1 MMRKRMISAITL
13 ACLLLITGCADT
25 APVFETSSEQVISE
39 ITDPQTQSII
49 PDTQP
54 DSEENNLMISLSV
67 NNAPV
72 PVLWEEN
79 KSVEELF
86 SLLGKGAITVNTERY
101 GGFEQVGSLPQS
113 ITSDDV
119 QMTSTTGDIVL
130 YNGKS
135 IVLFYGSNSWAYTKL
150 GQIDGM
156 SAEEIKKLLDAEGM
170 EITIS
175 LVE

>member
-1 MMRKRMISAITL
+1 MRRKRIISAITFT
-13 ACLLLITGCADT
+13 CLLLITGCTDT
-25 APVFETSSEQVISE
+25 VSVFEPSSEQVVSE
-39 ITDPQTQSII
+39 TTEPQTQTII

-54 DSEENNLMISLSV
+54 HAEEDNRMASLSV
-67 NNAPV
+67 NNTPI

-86 SLLGKGAITVNTERY
+86 SLLGNEAITLHTERY

-119 QMTSTTGDIVL
+119 QMTTTTGDIVL
-130 YNGKS
+130 YNGNS

-150 GQIDGM
+150 GRIDGM
-156 SAEEIKKLLDAEGM
+156 SAEEIKKLLDVEGM

>member
-1 MMRKRMISAITL
+1 MISAITL
-13 ACLLLITGCADT
+13 ACLLFIAGCADT

-39 ITDPQTQSII
+39 TTEPRTQSIM
-49 PDTQP
+49 PDTQS
-54 DSEENNLMISLSV
+54 DFEENNLMVSLSV
-67 NNAPV
+67 NNTSV
-72 PVLWEEN
+72 PVLLEEN

-86 SLLGKGAITVNTERY
+86 SLLENGAITVNTERY

-119 QMTSTTGDIVL
+119 QMTTTTGDIVL
-130 YNGKS
+130 YNGNS

-150 GQIDGM
+150 GRIDGM
-156 SAEEIKKLLDAEGM
+156 SAEEIKKLLDAEEM

>member
-1 MMRKRMISAITL
+1 MISAITL
-13 ACLLLITGCADT
+13 ACLLLFITGCADT

-39 ITDPQTQSII
+39 ITEPQTQSIM

-54 DSEENNLMISLSV
+54 DSEENNLMARLSV
-67 NNAPV
+67 NNTPV
-72 PVLWEEN
+72 HVLWEEN

-86 SLLGKGAITVNTERY
+86 SLLENVAITVNTERY
-101 GGFEQVGSLPQS
+101 GGFEQVGSLLQS

-119 QMTSTTGDIVL
+119 QMTTTTGDIVL
-130 YNGKS
+130 YNGNS

-150 GQIDGM
+150 GRIDGM

>member
-1 MMRKRMISAITL
+1 MISVITL
-13 ACLLLITGCADT
+13 ACLLFITGCSDT

-39 ITDPQTQSII
+39 ITEPRTQSIMS
-49 PDTQP
+49 DMQP
-54 DSEENNLMISLSV
+54 NSEENNLMISLSV
-67 NNAPV
+67 NNIPV
-72 PVLWEEN
+72 SVLWEEN

-86 SLLGKGAITVNTERY
+86 SLVENGAITVNTERY

-119 QMTSTTGDIVL
+119 QMTTTTGDIVL
-130 YNGKS
+130 YNGNS
-135 IVLFYGSNSWAYTKL
+135 IVLFYDSNSWAYTKL
-150 GQIDGM
+150 GRIDGM
-156 SAEEIKKLLDAEGM
+156 SEEEIKKLLDVKRL